1 MTNSHSLSRST
12 ITLISHQYHI
22 LFDVPLLPYNP
33 RLSAINELVVEVRM
47 TSPAPTATTSATP
60 ATAPTPAASA
70 PAPTGDVLPHA
81 TTLMQAARLAIQQDK
96 PIQLDYYVET
106 ATNRAFIGEDPETK
120 EKVLVKSREEFT
132 SLVSKMYKVG
142 EDFLIMTENSIY
154 IVSGKIQKRK
164 VNLSSLQGDE

>member
-1 MTNSHSLSRST
+1 
-12 ITLISHQYHI
+12 
-22 LFDVPLLPYNP
+22 
-33 RLSAINELVVEVRM
+33 
-47 TSPAPTATTSATP
+47 
-60 ATAPTPAASA
+60 
-70 PAPTGDVLPHA
+70 
-81 TTLMQAARLAIQQDK
+81 MQAARLAIQQDK

-164 VNLSSLQGDE
+164 VNLSSLQGDD